1 MNEKWMDLLIGAVS
15 KSNILEVANKLGYSR
30 TTVSLVLSGKYQG
43 KTDKVAKI
51 VLEVFA
57 IVQCPFL
64 QTEITLKECANF
76 AHCKAPTHN
85 PNKMQHWRNCQRCPN
100 KQEA

>member
-43 KTDKVAKI
+43 KTDKVAKK

-85 PNKMQHWRNCQRCPN
+85 PNKMQHWRYCQRCPN
-100 KQEA
+100 KQET